1 MGTDSIP
8 RLVECAWLQQEYRAL
23 AEEYVRAT
31 RKFFGD
37 RLVSICFFGSVARG
51 EAKADSDIDVLVIA
65 TGLPIDVGLRFRE
78 TAGIHETLRRSNE
91 YRRLRQRG
99 RSAFVSDLF
108 LSPDETKAHPPILL
122 DLTDDAFISYDQND
136 FLKSVLQ
143 DIKLRLEDL
152 GARKIK
158 AQKGH
163 YWILKPNARPDE
175 VIEV

>member
-1 MGTDSIP
+1 MGADPIP
-8 RLVECAWLQQEYRAL
+8 RPVECAWLQQEYRTL
-23 AEEYVRAT
+23 ADEYVHAARE
-31 RKFFGD
+31 FFGN

-65 TGLPIDVGLRFRE
+65 TGLPRDVGLRFQE

-91 YRRLRQRG
+91 YRRLRQQG

-108 LSPDETKAHPPILL
+108 LNPDETKAHPPILL
-122 DLTDDAFISYDQND
+122 DLTDDAFIAYDRND

-152 GARKIK
+152 GAKKIK

>member
-1 MGTDSIP
+1 MGTGAIP
-8 RLVECAWLQQEYRAL
+8 RLVGCAWLQEEYRTL
-23 AEEYVRAT
+23 ADEYVRAT
-31 RKFFGD
+31 SEFFGD

-51 EAKADSDIDVLVIA
+51 EAKADSDIDVLVVA
-65 TGLPIDVGLRFRE
+65 TRLPSDVGLRFRE

-91 YRRLRQRG
+91 YRRLRRQG

-108 LSPDETKAHPPILL
+108 LSPDEAKAHPPILL
-122 DLTDDAFISYDQND
+122 DLTDDAFIAYDRNG
-136 FLKSVLQ
+136 FLEGVLQ
-143 DIKLRLEDL
+143 DMKRRLVDL

-158 AQKGH
+158 ARKGH